1 MAPEQNPDQPERK
14 QPEDARPTPEQPAAA
29 QPEPA
34 DGEVIIP
41 DTVEELLEETG
52 SGTDREAEL
61 EKQVAER
68 TEDLQRLGAEYANY
82 KRRVD
87 RDRDASRLAGVE
99 SVLNDLLPVLDSI
112 AAARQHEGEL
122 TGGFKLLADELD
134 KLATKHGLV
143 AYGAKGDPFDPQI
156 HDALMQAPM
165 PGATEPTVLDVMQ
178 QGFKL
183 KDRVL
188 RAARVAV
195 GMPAEEPA
203 TDAKTDNN

>member
-1 MAPEQNPDQPERK
+1 MI
-14 QPEDARPTPEQPAAA
+14 
-29 QPEPA
+29 
-34 DGEVIIP
+34 VP
-41 DTVEELLEETG
+41 DTIEELELLEEAG
-52 SGTDREAEL
+52 PADREADL
-61 EKQVAER
+61 AKQLAER

-87 RDRDASRLAGVE
+87 RDRAAARQAGIE
-99 SVLNDLLPVLDSI
+99 SVLNDMLPVLDSI

-122 TGGFKLLADELD
+122 TGGFKLLADELE

-143 AYGAKGDPFDPQI
+143 SYAAKGEPFDPQI

-183 KDRVL
+183 NDRVL

-203 TDAKTDNN
+203 TDNQTDNN